1 VTRRKFVYSFLGTS
15 AIAATYPCYLEPRW
29 LAVTRPRVDLIRAR
43 LAEPVR
49 ILQLSDL
56 HLSWCV
62 PLSLIESAIT
72 LGLKQKPDIIC
83 LTGDFI
89 TGLEDLS
96 TGAYARTLSR
106 LSTAAPTF
114 AVLGNHDGGIW
125 VRQMGGYSDHGA
137 IEKLLEQSG
146 IHLLHNASQYVQ
158 IRNAGL
164 TLVGVGDLWADEID
178 PAQAFSG
185 LDAALPVV
193 LLSHNPDSKA
203 ALADYPWDLML
214 SGHTHGGQVIVPFD
228 GPRFAPVQDK
238 RYVAGLGAWG
248 SRQIHVSR
256 GVGNLGG
263 VRFRCRPEVSLLT
276 LG

>member
-1 VTRRKFVYSFLGTS
+1 LVYSLAGITAS
-15 AIAATYPCYLEPRW
+15 YPGYFEPRW
-29 LAVTRPRVDLIRAR
+29 LAMTRPEVNLGRTS

-56 HLSWCV
+56 HRSWAV

-72 LGLKQKPDIIC
+72 LGLNEKPDLIC

-96 TGAYARTLSR
+96 SGAYARTLSR
-106 LSTAAPTF
+106 LAAAAPAF

-125 VRQMGGYSDHGA
+125 AREAGGYADSEA
-137 IEKLLEQSG
+137 VKKLLMQSG
-146 IHLLHNASQYVQ
+146 IQLLHNASTRVP
-158 IRNAGL
+158 IRGAEL
-164 TLVGVGDLWADEID
+164 VLVGLGDLWAGEMQ
-178 PAQAFSG
+178 PQRAFAG
-185 LDAALPVV
+185 VGAGLPVV
-193 LLSHNPDSKA
+193 LLSHNPDTKDM
-203 ALADYPWDLML
+203 LGNYTWDLML
-214 SGHTHGGQVIVPFD
+214 SGHTHGGQVIIPFD

-256 GVGNLGG
+256 GVGSIAGI
-263 VRFRCRPEVSLLT
+263 RFRCRPEVNLL
-276 LG
+276 LVR